1 MSVDYIFVSSGKNQ
15 RFFSIK
21 TGEMVPVTKK
31 FFNRWRKS
39 KVAWWYMN
47 AVITDN
53 NLIETYG
60 VRAWNK
66 PMTPD
71 EHFKRTKEELGD
83 IFRSRKDIV
92 NYIHVLAYPFSEEL
106 SEESIN
112 KIIWTLEKL

>member
-31 FFNRWRKS
+31 FFNLWRKS
-39 KVAWWYMN
+39 RVAWWYMN
-47 AVITDN
+47 AVVTD
-53 NLIETYG
+53 NLIETCG

-71 EHFKRTKEELGD
+71 EHFQQTTGELGE
-83 IFRSRKDIV
+83 ILRSRKDIV
-92 NYIHVLAYPFSEEL
+92 NCIHVLAYPFSDEL
-106 SEESIN
+106 SEKSIN
-112 KIIWTLEKL
+112 KIIWTLEKI